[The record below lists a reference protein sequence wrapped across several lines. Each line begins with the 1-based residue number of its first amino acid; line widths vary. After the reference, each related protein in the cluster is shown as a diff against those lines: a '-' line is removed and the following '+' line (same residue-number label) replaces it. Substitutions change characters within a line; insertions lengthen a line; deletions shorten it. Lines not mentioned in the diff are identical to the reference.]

1 MATKGCRA
9 LVWSRSLRDMA
20 GLGQELTD
28 EELAAQDFANG
39 AAYRLTIFDY
49 GAHVQRREWLMPL
62 MFALMDA
69 THGDVRCLTDFL
81 SWFQVPFRFSPNRN
95 HAVAIAGIRPGIEMG
110 GSILVTRRLQAAYD
124 AM

>member
-1 MATKGCRA
+1 MRALAKEYYKATKGCRA
-9 LVWSRSLRDMA
+9 LIWSRGLRDMA

-39 AAYRLTIFDY
+39 DAYRLTILGY

-69 THGDVRCLTDFL
+69 THGNLPVLMDFL
-81 SWFQVPFRFSPNRN
+81 EWHRVPFKVFDRSDCGDTPPKKKN
-95 HAVAIAGIRPGIEMG
+95 G
-110 GSILVTRRLQAAYD
+110 GGLRQH
-124 AM
+124 